1 MNNLAKGAIGALM
14 GVTLALPALAQTAE
28 PSGNW
33 GPVIEQNQVALVLQ
47 TLGDRS
53 EETLNVGDNNFS
65 SQIVTAARA
74 PVSRPGVFTMIFP
87 LGLQSYTF
95 SARPGVDSPN
105 DEGLTCDSIGSE
117 IGFDVVVHLY
127 LDRSMDNLRDRL
139 VAFTEAYRLRSYAG
153 EPDVLA
159 ALVRDR
165 FSQILRDEF
174 IGWCSNKN
182 ALTIM
187 RSKSELNKLVLDA
200 MNDHFNQYALR
211 FTLAGVS
218 SAMRVTEETQAEMD
232 ASVVRDAET
241 AAERIRNTRVKPIE
255 KQIENTKQ
263 SGLDDAAQIRA
274 DARKAAAATIA
285 LAESDQRTAII
296 DVIGVDGYL
305 RLERLSRMVNGL
317 DGSSTTIS
325 IVPGESR
332 LIMNTNTG
340 ASPVKTVKKPK
351 VVPNSTAAE

>member
-1 MNNLAKGAIGALM
+1 MNNLTQAAIGALM
-14 GVTLALPALAQTAE
+14 GLSLALPAAAQTTTE

-33 GPVIEQNQVALVLQ
+33 GSVIEQNQIALVLR

-74 PVSRPGVFTMIFP
+74 PVTRPGVFTMIFP

-139 VAFTEAYRLRSYAG
+139 VDFTEAYRLRSYAG

-174 IGWCSNKN
+174 IGW
-182 ALTIM
+182 
-187 RSKSELNKLVLDA
+187 
-200 MNDHFNQYALR
+200 
-211 FTLAGVS
+211 
-218 SAMRVTEETQAEMD
+218 
-232 ASVVRDAET
+232 
-241 AAERIRNTRVKPIE
+241 
-255 KQIENTKQ
+255 
-263 SGLDDAAQIRA
+263 
-274 DARKAAAATIA
+274 
-285 LAESDQRTAII
+285 
-296 DVIGVDGYL
+296 
-305 RLERLSRMVNGL
+305 
-317 DGSSTTIS
+317 
-325 IVPGESR
+325 
-332 LIMNTNTG
+332 
-340 ASPVKTVKKPK
+340 
-351 VVPNSTAAE
+351 